1 MEAGDQL
8 GGSFSVQVRDE
19 GGSQYSEEWPN
30 SGQIVMAETTGFAD
44 GLGVESER
52 GDSQSWLQAL
62 GLSPGC
68 CGLGVGGGQMG
79 IRCSQDRTSLPCLSG
94 SQVETSGRHVGLGQ
108 RSLAWEPS
116 ACGWNLKPLQARSV
130 FPALSPH
137 HQSHIKKRLF
147 MFRFGDRRTRMNWVH
162 VCNLVQAH
170 VLAAEALT
178 ASKGY
183 VAVSLLQC
191 SPDLTPRAA
200 GGSPIPRGFLAHTRH
215 SSPVQ
220 AA

>member
-1 MEAGDQL
+1 MENRPQRPGVEAGDQL
-8 GGSFSVQVRDE
+8 GGCFSVQVRDE
-19 GGSQYSEEWPN
+19 GGSQYCEEWPN
-30 SGQIVMAETTGFAD
+30 SGQIVIAETTGFAD
-44 GLGVESER
+44 GLGVESEG
-52 GDSQSWLQAL
+52 GDS
-62 GLSPGC
+62 
-68 CGLGVGGGQMG
+68 QMG
-79 IRCSQDRTSLPCLSG
+79 IRRSQDRTSLPCLSG
-94 SQVETSGRHVGLGQ
+94 SRVETSGRHVVLGQ

-116 ACGWNLKPLQARSV
+116 ACRWILKPLQAWSV
-130 FPALSPH
+130 FLALSPH
-137 HQSHIKKRLF
+137 HQGHIKKRLF

-178 ASKGY
+178 AAKGY

-200 GGSPIPRGFLAHTRH
+200 GGSPIPWGFLAHTRH
-215 SSPVQ
+215 SCPIQ